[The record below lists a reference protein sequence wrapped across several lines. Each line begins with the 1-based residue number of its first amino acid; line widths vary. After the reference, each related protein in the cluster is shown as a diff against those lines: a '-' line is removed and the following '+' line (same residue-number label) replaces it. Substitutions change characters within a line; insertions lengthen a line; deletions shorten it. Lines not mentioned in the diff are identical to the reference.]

1 MMLFTSFTRAT
12 TALLFLGFVSSV
24 NAGRTENGEYF
35 NSSENPHENFSIAK
49 LNSDNIQITF
59 IATKNVRAVC
69 DAESKKRGYGG
80 FKQSVE
86 ACSFFSSSPYNNTC
100 TVVLPMVTNFHT
112 IGHEVR
118 HCRQGGYHS

>member
-1 MMLFTSFTRAT
+1 MMLFKSFTRIT

-49 LNSDNIQITF
+49 LNSEKIEITF
-59 IATKNVRAVC
+59 ITTKNVRAVC
-69 DAESKKRGYGG
+69 DAESKKRGHGG
-80 FKQSVE
+80 FSYTVE
-86 ACSFFSSSPYNNTC
+86 ACSFFSSSSYNNTC
-100 TVVLPMVTNFHT
+100 TIVLPIVTNFHT

-118 HCRQGGYHS
+118 HCMQGNYHK